1 MTTILEKARAHI
13 QRLIKNI
20 KYNQKMINNANRY
33 SIAQIFEV
41 DGQVKYIIPKFQ
53 REYTWNKDNWE
64 ELINDI
70 QDSDGN
76 HFVGSIICIQNPGT
90 DTYNPELEL
99 IDGQQRLT
107 TISLLFCA
115 IYKLLKTKT
124 ASDDDDIRSELVN
137 LKWKLIQRR
146 TNNLKLE
153 LSRQNNNFN
162 DYKSVL
168 SEIEIIEFANHAN
181 NKGNRKIFKCFRYF
195 CNKLEGKTVEE
206 LIELIEKINNT
217 LLVKIEV
224 DSHSDAFMLFE
235 SLNNR
240 GVPLSAIDLIKNK
253 ILAKLENEESL
264 PADDAFDK
272 WNIITSNL
280 PDYSIQERFLRQ
292 YYNAFKCKRDLV
304 KVESF
309 TKATKT
315 NLIKIF
321 ETLIE
326 ERPKY
331 IFNELVEKSLIY
343 RNLINPEYS
352 EDEVFLNLKKDL
364 IDLANVKAA
373 PSYTLLLYLFSR
385 NDKLD
390 IAFYKDIINYL
401 VKYFVRR
408 NITDFPNTRNLDQ
421 IFMDLIE
428 KIEIEGGF
436 VGADFIIKFLNNKER
451 ISSLS
456 IFEEKLRGDIYESN
470 VDATRFIL
478 SKIEEKNSTKENRL
492 DFWARDN
499 SNKLIWTIEHIFPEG
514 KNIPEG
520 WIKMIG
526 DGDKA
531 KSEQIQAEWVH
542 KLGNL
547 TLTGYNQNLSNFE
560 FLRKRDRIN
569 QEGNF
574 IGYKNGMFLNA
585 ALSTKDS
592 WTEEDI
598 KKRTDELVD
607 VAINIFK
614 VGKE

>member
-1 MTTILEKARAHI
+1 
-13 QRLIKNI
+13 
-20 KYNQKMINNANRY
+20 MINNANRY
-33 SIAQIFEV
+33 SIAQIFGV

-76 HFVGSIICIQNPGT
+76 HFIGSIICIQNPGT

-115 IYKLLKTKT
+115 IYKLLKSK
-124 ASDDDDIRSELVN
+124 APNDDDDIRSELTN

-162 DYKSVL
+162 DYKSIL

-195 CNKLEGKTVEE
+195 CNKLEEKTVED

-253 ILAKLENEESL
+253 ILAKLENEEDL

-272 WNIITSNL
+272 WNIIINNL

-292 YYNAFKCKRDLV
+292 YYNAFKCKRDLI
-304 KVESF
+304 KVGSF
-309 TKATKT
+309 TKATKS

-321 ETLIE
+321 ETLID

-331 IFNELVEKSLIY
+331 IFDELIEKSLIY
-343 RNLINPEYS
+343 RNLISPEYA
-352 EDEVFLNLKKDL
+352 EDTIFLNLKKDL

-492 DFWARDN
+492 DF
-499 SNKLIWTIEHIFPEG
+499 
-514 KNIPEG
+514 
-520 WIKMIG
+520 
-526 DGDKA
+526 
-531 KSEQIQAEWVH
+531 
-542 KLGNL
+542 
-547 TLTGYNQNLSNFE
+547 
-560 FLRKRDRIN
+560 
-569 QEGNF
+569 
-574 IGYKNGMFLNA
+574 
-585 ALSTKDS
+585 
-592 WTEEDI
+592 
-598 KKRTDELVD
+598 
-607 VAINIFK
+607 
-614 VGKE
+614 